1 MTLSTST
8 VEAINSYSRA
18 NKCSREKLSAF
29 VEQILQGEKV
39 SAVNKPVKQSSA
51 RVGRP
56 ASEEGIRVRNALK
69 ECKQELVNKPFLVK
83 SLAQTLNTDVVTL
96 NNQLNWLSKKEGT
109 FVKHGKAGSMGRG
122 RGQVIWMAV

>member
-1 MTLSTST
+1 MTLSATT
-8 VEAINSYSRA
+8 IEAINSYAKA

-29 VEQILQGEKV
+29 VEQILQAET
-39 SAVNKPVKQSSA
+39 VNSSKPTKQCSG

-83 SLAQTLNTDVVTL
+83 NLAQRLNTHVVTL
-96 NNQLNWLSKKEGT
+96 NNQLNWLSKKEGI
-109 FVKHGKAGSMGRG
+109 FVKHGKADSTGRG
-122 RGQVIWMAV
+122 RRQVIWMAV